1 MSAPD
6 SSPPY
11 GVRWTLFLWP
21 AVVISAVLL
30 LFPQGLFIW
39 NSFHKDVGAGRIDDA
54 FTLANYISVLTDS
67 FYLRSFWLTFYL
79 ALGAA
84 LIGLVFA
91 FPTAYWL
98 ARMRSR
104 WISHLIVLLLISL
117 FVTIIIKIMGITVIL
132 SQQGMINGPLLWLG
146 IIDEPLHMLSN
157 RVGVLIGLIQYTL
170 PLLVMMLFS
179 VIQTI
184 PRSLEDAAEV
194 HGATRLSMFWRVLL
208 PMAKLGVIASTFIA
222 FNLGM
227 GAFTSAIL
235 LGGGRVLTLPILIQ
249 EKVMLDIE
257 YGFGATLSTAL
268 LLVVFL
274 LNVVAATF
282 LMRGSRSAA
291 RAAAP

>member
-1 MSAPD
+1 
-6 SSPPY
+6 
-11 GVRWTLFLWP
+11 
-21 AVVISAVLL
+21 
-30 LFPQGLFIW
+30 
-39 NSFHKDVGAGRIDDA
+39 
-54 FTLANYISVLTDS
+54 
-67 FYLRSFWLTFYL
+67 
-79 ALGAA
+79 
-84 LIGLVFA
+84 
-91 FPTAYWL
+91 
-98 ARMRSR
+98 
-104 WISHLIVLLLISL
+104 
-117 FVTIIIKIMGITVIL
+117 
-132 SQQGMINGPLLWLG
+132 
-146 IIDEPLHMLSN
+146 
-157 RVGVLIGLIQYTL
+157 
-170 PLLVMMLFS
+170 MMLFS

-268 LLVVFL
+268 LLVVFF

-282 LMRGSRSAA
+282 LMRGSRAA
-291 RAAAP
+291 TRGAAP